1 MFNTIS
7 YYRENQGDTKLWRNS
22 LFYLNTDSY
31 DFKGTLEKCEKQ
43 KKYFEFDQVLN
54 IDLA

>member
-22 LFYLNTDSY
+22 LFHLNTDSY
-31 DFKGTLEKCEKQ
+31 DFKGTLVKCEKQ
-43 KKYFEFDQVLN
+43 KKYFE
-54 IDLA
+54 IE